1 MGGLVVKK
9 VSIFLFQVLTFQAI
23 VNAYNDPSYN
33 NIFKNSK
40 AIVFLG
46 TPHRGANL
54 ANFLSNLLA
63 ISFSRKIFVKQLGA
77 NSEMIEEI
85 NNAFRH
91 RSNLELISFCESQ
104 AIHGV
109 GVSSTYFT
117 SNVTDSSS

>member
-54 ANFLSNLLA
+54 ANLLSNLLA
-63 ISFSRKIFVKQLGA
+63 ISFSRRIFVNQLGS
-77 NSEMIEEI
+77 NSEMIQEI

-91 RSNLELISFCESQ
+91 RSELELISFFESQ
-104 AIHGV
+104 AMHGV
-109 GVSSTYFT
+109 GVSSTYPLLM
-117 SNVTDSSS
+117 S